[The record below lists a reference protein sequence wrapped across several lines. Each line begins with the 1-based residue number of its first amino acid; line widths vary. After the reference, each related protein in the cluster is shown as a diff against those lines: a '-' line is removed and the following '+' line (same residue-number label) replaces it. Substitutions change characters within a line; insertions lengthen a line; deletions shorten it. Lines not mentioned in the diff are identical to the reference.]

1 MKHGFFVLAFI
12 ILHGSIFA
20 QTNVALLHQLVDQS
34 KSENDRQKQA
44 RDKQAV
50 TSANEEVNRG
60 QMARLK
66 SKYRE
71 LQSRFKV
78 LGLAIDAAQIGI
90 QAAPIIGE
98 IMDQQQQIISLAS
111 DDPLLIA
118 LALDVEA
125 DLVGQAHLLSN
136 YLYGLAVSIGDL
148 NQMKSSDRKIL
159 FGHVLVELRRIAG
172 ASRGLAQS
180 LLSASK
186 KKRLDRLNP
195 FREYVQED
203 KRLVDDILRQ
213 INIIKQP

>member
-1 MKHGFFVLAFI
+1 VKHGFFVLAFF
-12 ILHGSIFA
+12 ILHGSLFA
-20 QTNVALLHQLVDQS
+20 QTNVVLLHQLVDQS

-98 IMDQQQQIISLAS
+98 IIDQQQQIISLAS

-125 DLVGQAHLLSN
+125 DLLGQSHLLSN
-136 YLYGLAVSIGDL
+136 YLHGLAVSIGDL

-186 KKRLDRLNP
+186 KKRLNRLNP
-195 FREYVQED
+195 FGEYVKED

-213 INIIKQP
+213 IAILKQP

>member
-1 MKHGFFVLAFI
+1 MKPIFFVLAFFV
-12 ILHGSIFA
+12 LHGSISA

-60 QMARLK
+60 QMAMLK

-98 IMDQQQQIISLAS
+98 IMDQQQQIISLATG
-111 DDPLLIA
+111 DPILIA

-125 DLVGQAHLLSN
+125 DLLGQSQLLSN
-136 YLYGLAVSIGDL
+136 YLYGLAISIGDL

-159 FGHVLVELRRIAG
+159 FGHVMVELRRIAG

-180 LLSASK
+180 LLSANK

-195 FREYVQED
+195 FGEFVQED
-203 KRLVDDILRQ
+203 KRLVDDIMRRVDIL
-213 INIIKQP
+213 KHP